1 MGFGLVT
8 YRRYAGII
16 LAGHA
21 GAKAV
26 IVFIKH
32 PGAVTRV
39 SIYKTRKVMPRHI
52 RSSKYYLLLR
62 GSK

>member
-1 MGFGLVT
+1 MESGLVS

-16 LAGHA
+16 LASHA

-32 PGAVTRV
+32 PGAATRV
-39 SIYKTRKVMPRHI
+39 SIYKTRKVMPRHT

-62 GSK
+62 GLK